1 VTIRCCRESYGVLCA
16 ELRDANRDSHVSR
29 RTMVDEVD
37 GKTYCMD
44 MVQWLIKSGEPIS
57 TDTVIKQSF
66 HRSLAPGSVVRD
78 WTSYIVGSRID
89 KGLLVP
95 YKSKGRWGVFQ
106 TFGRKAE
113 ARC

>member
-1 VTIRCCRESYGVLCA
+1 
-16 ELRDANRDSHVSR
+16 
-29 RTMVDEVD
+29 MVDEID
-37 GKTYCMD
+37 GRTYCMD

-66 HRSLAPGSVVRD
+66 HRSLAPGSMVRD

-95 YKSKGRWGVFQ
+95 YKSKGMSDSPRVPSKPLTKTQ
-106 TFGRKAE
+106 MSTRSAQ
-113 ARC
+113 

>member
-1 VTIRCCRESYGVLCA
+1 
-16 ELRDANRDSHVSR
+16 
-29 RTMVDEVD
+29 MVDEVD